1 MGKRENMLTGMI
13 KEVTTRRITCH
24 VSLHAARTIGRGIAM
39 LLGNSGG
46 GGAAAGLPVEV
57 WRVVL
62 AYLPLPELGRCS
74 LVCRAWRELILSLDN
89 TRWRQL
95 CLGLPE
101 CPRHPNWPSRPHL
114 EPSSWREAL
123 RQHALASRTWSRHG
137 QPELQASACLHLFR
151 RRKERRVWQVGPGR
165 ELETLRGALGVAG
178 PYDRVVLHPGV
189 YEEQAEL
196 ALKVP
201 VEVVGLGCLGD
212 VALLVSL
219 EQQCPTARLCNLV
232 FMPAWF
238 STVVYKTSSG
248 HVQLDNCNFD
258 GAQLQVRGP
267 GTCHAR
273 FCSFSQGSST
283 HFMGVALSLLDS
295 CDFSGSDSASVS
307 VDGAPVAER
316 NWACKHLA
324 ALARVS
330 TSWASSGNFR
340 PPGDTLDGHGDTP
353 TPLGATG
360 TPEDWNRGKTRERGG
375 GEGVCKNT
383 VIDDG
388 WSDCDPSEEEEYEEE
403 EVDKGS
409 RRGSV
414 NDTPV
419 KYPLGHGCHGLSHL
433 LMARPDGSLPS
444 CASPNPPSLTPEL
457 RTLAEELQRD
467 PEAQALVRAVQG
479 CVLRRCLF
487 RDGKGGVQV
496 CNHGNARIE
505 GSVFRGLTYAVRCIQ
520 NATMVMLC
528 NEVCECR
535 GSGVFL
541 RLSAQG
547 LIADNNIHSNGEA
560 GLDIRKG
567 ANPIILC
574 NRIHS
579 GLRSGIV
586 VLGNGRGS
594 IRSNQIYN
602 NKEAGVYILFNGNPV
617 VSGNHIFQGQA
628 AGIAVNENGRGMIV
642 DNVIRENLWGGADI
656 RRGGDPVLRNNYICH
671 GYSDGVV
678 VGERGRGLIEG
689 NHIYCN
695 KGCGVWVMSSS
706 LPQLLKNYITHNR
719 MYGLAVFCRKDPE
732 GGAPREGVQG
742 GGGGDGGQENF
753 HEEGEL
759 LAWESDLDSEDERHP
774 TRRSVSTALVEGNC
788 MSHNGAVGLY
798 VKSSEPLNVVA
809 NLVNGNCG
817 AGVAVLQSSQLM
829 RLVANCIHGNG
840 RGGVTVERE
849 CRVELRGNGVY
860 DNGGHGVSFR
870 GDGHVIENDVV
881 GNRGYGIRLAD
892 SADIKV
898 LRNRVQPV
906 QGSGIAVL
914 GPAKAVVHDNLV
926 FQGHPGNVKPMLLCN
941 PGNDSCVL
949 RNNTLLMHSNRTCL
963 QTPTWVLEDPP
974 PRPQFDPPNS
984 QHPSSPGHPSH
995 LAISMTTRITATVES
1010 GCHNNGS
1017 VFCSIL

>member
-1 MGKRENMLTGMI
+1 M
-13 KEVTTRRITCH
+13 
-24 VSLHAARTIGRGIAM
+24 SLGSRGSSSSSGGRGV
-39 LLGNSGG
+39 N
-46 GGAAAGLPVEV
+46 LPVEV

-123 RQHALASRTWSRHG
+123 RQHAIASRTWSRHAH
-137 QPELQASACLHLFR
+137 PELQPSACLHLFR
-151 RRKERRVWQVGPGR
+151 RRKERRVWQVGSGL

-178 PYDRVVLHPGV
+178 SYDRVVLHPGV

-196 ALKVP
+196 VLKVP
-201 VEVVGLGCLGD
+201 VEVVGLGRLGD

-219 EQQCPTARLCNLV
+219 EQQCPTARLSNLV

-238 STVVYKTSSG
+238 SSVVYKTSSG
-248 HVQLDNCNFD
+248 HVQLDNCNFE
-258 GAQLQVRGP
+258 GAQLQIRGP

-283 HFMGVALSLLDS
+283 HFLGVALSLLDS
-295 CDFSGSDSASVS
+295 CDFSGSDSASVT
-307 VDGAPVAER
+307 VEGAPATER

-324 ALARVS
+324 SLARIT
-330 TSWASSGNFR
+330 TSWTSPGSGS
-340 PPGDTLDGHGDTP
+340 PAGDTLDGHSGVTQP
-353 TPLGATG
+353 PGATI
-360 TPEDWNRGKTRERGG
+360 TLEDWSKGETESRRRGG
-375 GEGVCKNT
+375 GGGGEEGVCQDT
-383 VIDDG
+383 VIEDG
-388 WSDCDPSEEEEYEEE
+388 WSDSAPSDEEEEEEGKGE
-403 EVDKGS
+403 EGS
-409 RRGSV
+409 GQGNNSLNYRLAHS
-414 NDTPV
+414 
-419 KYPLGHGCHGLSHL
+419 HHGLSHL
-433 LMARPDGSLPS
+433 LRPNQDV
-444 CASPNPPSLTPEL
+444 SPDFPSLTPEV
-457 RTLAEELQRD
+457 RTLTEELQRD
-467 PEAQALVRAVQG
+467 PGAQALIETVQG

-487 RDGKGGVQV
+487 RDGKGGVHV
-496 CNHGNARIE
+496 CNHGNARLE
-505 GSVFRGLTYAVRCIQ
+505 GNVFRGLTYAVRCIQ
-520 NATMVMLC
+520 NATIVMLR

-535 GSGVFL
+535 ASGVFL
-541 RLSAQG
+541 RLSSQG

-567 ANPIILC
+567 ADPIILC

-628 AGIAVNENGRGMIV
+628 AGIAVNENGRGVIV
-642 DNVIRENLWGGADI
+642 ENVIRENQWGGADI

-689 NHIYCN
+689 NHIYSN
-695 KGCGVWVMSSS
+695 KGCGVWLMSSS
-706 LPQLLKNYITHNR
+706 LPQLLGNYITHNR
-719 MYGLAVFCRKDPE
+719 MYGLAVFCRKDPDGGGTRE
-732 GGAPREGVQG
+732 GGQEG
-742 GGGGDGGQENF
+742 GGRGGGQENF

-759 LAWESDLDSEDERHP
+759 LAWEGDLDSEDERLSA
-774 TRRSVSTALVEGNC
+774 RRSISTALVEGNC
-788 MSHNGAVGLY
+788 ISRNGAVGLY

-809 NLVNGNCG
+809 NLVNGNRG
-817 AGVAVLQSSQLM
+817 AGVAVLQSGQLT
-829 RLVANCIHGNG
+829 RLVANCVHGNS

-870 GDGHVIENDVV
+870 GDGQVVENDVV
-881 GNRGYGIRLAD
+881 GNRGYGIRLSD
-892 SADIKV
+892 SADVKV

-906 QGSGIAVL
+906 QGCGIAVL

-926 FQGHPGNVKPMLLCN
+926 FQGHPGNVKP
-941 PGNDSCVL
+941 PVYRDAGNVGSAL
-949 RNNTLLMHSNRTCL
+949 RNNSVLKHSNRMCSSA
-963 QTPTWVLEDPP
+963 PPWVLENPP
-974 PRPQFDPPNS
+974 PAPSLTVP
-984 QHPSSPGHPSH
+984 HPSPSSSCHPSH
-995 LAISMTTRITATVES
+995 FAISMTTRITATVES

-1017 VFCSIL
+1017 VFCTIL

>member
-1 MGKRENMLTGMI
+1 MAIHTNTPPRLSIPTPSSTPCLSSASPARPVAGASLVSML
-13 KEVTTRRITCH
+13 VT
-24 VSLHAARTIGRGIAM
+24 
-39 LLGNSGG
+39 LLAPTLRCAHPSDFNTEPCCW
-46 GGAAAGLPVEV
+46 AVAVDV
-57 WRVVL
+57 WVVL
-62 AYLPLPELGRCS
+62 
-74 LVCRAWRELILSLDN
+74 W
-89 TRWRQL
+89 
-95 CLGLPE
+95 
-101 CPRHPNWPSRPHL
+101 
-114 EPSSWREAL
+114 
-123 RQHALASRTWSRHG
+123 
-137 QPELQASACLHLFR
+137 ASACPWSSAWGSLSVPDTPTGPANPTLTRHPG
-151 RRKERRVWQVGPGR
+151 ERHCGSTPWQVGPGPATPSR
-165 ELETLRGALGVAG
+165 SFSPPPASTCSAGVRSAGSGRWGWRGEEGARGQWRAVC
-178 PYDRVVLHPGV
+178 RVVLHPGV

-196 ALKVP
+196 VLKVP

-212 VALLVSL
+212 VVLLVSL

-232 FMPAWF
+232 FMPVWF

-273 FCSFSQGSST
+273 FCSFSQGSSA
-283 HFMGVALSLLDS
+283 HFLGVALSLLDS
-295 CDFSGSDSASVS
+295 CDFSGSDTASVT
-307 VDGAPVAER
+307 VEGAPVTER

-324 ALARVS
+324 ALARIS
-330 TSWASSGNFR
+330 TSWTSPGNHSPAGDYLDWHGGATF
-340 PPGDTLDGHGDTP
+340 PPGATVTL
-353 TPLGATG
+353 
-360 TPEDWNRGKTRERGG
+360 EDWNKGETRGRHE
-375 GEGVCKNT
+375 EGVCQNT
-383 VIDDG
+383 IIDDG
-388 WSDCDPSEEEEYEEE
+388 WSDSDPSEEEEDEEDGE
-403 EVDKGS
+403 CSKRS
-409 RRGSV
+409 NSSLNYR
-414 NDTPV
+414 
-419 KYPLGHGCHGLSHL
+419 LGHSPHGLSHL
-433 LMARPDGSLPS
+433 LKPDPDGSHPPCSSPS
-444 CASPNPPSLTPEL
+444 PPLLTPDL
-457 RTLAEELQRD
+457 RTLTEELQRD
-467 PEAQALVRAVQG
+467 PEAQALVGTLQG

-487 RDGKGGVQV
+487 RDGKGGVHV
-496 CNHGNARIE
+496 CNHGNARME
-505 GSVFRGLTYAVRCIQ
+505 ANVFRGLTYAVRCIQ

-535 GSGVFL
+535 ASGVFL

-567 ANPIILC
+567 ADPIILC

-628 AGIAVNENGRGMIV
+628 AGIAVNENGRGVIV

-656 RRGGDPVLRNNYICH
+656 RRGGDPVLRNNFICH

-706 LPQLLKNYITHNR
+706 LPQLLRNYITHNR
-719 MYGLAVFCRKDPE
+719 MYGLAVFCRKDPDGGGAREVAQE
-732 GGAPREGVQG
+732 GGDR
-742 GGGGDGGQENF
+742 GGQENF
-753 HEEGEL
+753 QEEGEL
-759 LAWESDLDSEDERHP
+759 LAWESDLDSEEERHSA
-774 TRRSVSTALVEGNC
+774 RRTISAALVEGNC

-809 NLVNGNCG
+809 NLVNGNRG
-817 AGVAVLQSSQLM
+817 AGVAVLQSSQLT

-870 GDGHVIENDVV
+870 GDGQMVENDVV
-881 GNRGYGIRLAD
+881 GNRGYGIRLTD

-906 QGSGIAVL
+906 QGCGIAVL

-926 FQGHPGNVKPMLLCN
+926 FQGHPDNRKPLLHCS
-941 PGNDSCVL
+941 PSNDSSVL
-949 RNNTLLMHSNRTCL
+949 RNNTLLKHCDRTS
-963 QTPTWVLEDPP
+963 PSAPPWVLENPP
-974 PRPQFDPPNS
+974 PRPLSDTTAS
-984 QHPSSPGHPSH
+984 LHTSSSRHPSH